1 MSADQER
8 LRVRDRAAVA
18 EERVDQVPPSRNGQ
32 RPNAKLSIG
41 ELGERVLRGQG
52 VSNGVAPRHAAA
64 TNGVG
69 PMRPMGPEHASTNG
83 VGPEHASTNGAR
95 LGRTLV
101 AYDVDWDSCL
111 PDRSS
116 GLAWRAGQRVKRVLD
131 AILAFGMVLA
141 LLPLFIVV
149 ALMVRLTSR
158 GPSLYVCEYVGR
170 RGRRFIGYKFRT
182 MVADAEA
189 KKAALLHLNHMK
201 GPAFK
206 IRRDPRIT
214 PLGRILRKFSIDEL
228 PQLWNVVKG
237 DMSLVGPR
245 PPLPEEW
252 LEFKDWQRA
261 KLAVV
266 PGITCFWQVN
276 GRSDIVDFDEWA
288 RLDLEYIERW
298 SLWEDSKL
306 LVRTIPAVLKGYG
319 AY

>member
-1 MSADQER
+1 MAQE
-8 LRVRDRAAVA
+8 
-18 EERVDQVPPSRNGQ
+18 
-32 RPNAKLSIG
+32 
-41 ELGERVLRGQG
+41 
-52 VSNGVAPRHAAA
+52 HAA
-64 TNGVG
+64 TNGAATEHATSNG
-69 PMRPMGPEHASTNG
+69 LAPEHVAS
-83 VGPEHASTNGAR
+83 NGAS
-95 LGRTLV
+95 LGRTFV

-111 PDRSS
+111 PERSS
-116 GLAWRAGQRVKRVLD
+116 GLAWRVGQRVKRVID
-131 AILAFGMVLA
+131 AVLASALVVA
-141 LLPLFIVV
+141 LLPLFLVV
-149 ALMVRLTSR
+149 AALVRLTSR
-158 GPSLYVCEYVGR
+158 GPTFYVCEYVGR
-170 RGRRFIGYKFRT
+170 RGRRFMGYKFRT

-189 KKAALLHLNHMK
+189 KKAELLHLNHMK

-214 PLGRILRKFSIDEL
+214 PLGRFLRKFSIDEL

-252 LEFKDWQRA
+252 VEFKEWQRA

-266 PGITCFWQVN
+266 PGITCTWQVN

-288 RLDLEYIERW
+288 RLDLQYIERW

-306 LVRTIPAVLKGYG
+306 LVRTIPAVLKGHG